1 MKYVP
6 MQTGMWAVFAGS
18 FRKNLEAVFDL
29 DPKTAGAVTAAAK
42 KQYRRILRELPDF
55 EKGDRFL
62 MNIVSCAM
70 LAAFIL
76 SMPERPNV
84 ERLREYY
91 ERSMMTPA
99 MRVYCRKSGSR
110 TYTQGYRDG
119 MKFTAQFRAADRNP
133 CSWNMDYFEYPDG
146 SGFEARFTACAE
158 SSFILL
164 PTRKKVP
171 TAPYFSSTSS
181 TRGVVTV
188 FGPSSKVKAIILSC
202 ILSHPLYFIS
212 SRISPISSPKSF
224 SASFIGAAVVI
235 STPAPFSSEM
245 GSFEQP
251 PFRKPM

>member
-18 FRKNLEAVFDL
+18 FRNNLEAVFDL

-84 ERLREYY
+84 EHLREYY

-99 MRVYCRKSGSR
+99 MRVYS
-110 TYTQGYRDG
+110 
-119 MKFTAQFRAADRNP
+119 
-133 CSWNMDYFEYPDG
+133 E
-146 SGFEARFTACAE
+146 
-158 SSFILL
+158 ILL
-164 PTRKKVP
+164 YVLFSTHQKLR
-171 TAPYFSSTSS
+171 APVSAYRFAVIPQVDQWRQIRRQAQIMSCTSS
-181 TRGVVTV
+181 
-188 FGPSSKVKAIILSC
+188 
-202 ILSHPLYFIS
+202 
-212 SRISPISSPKSF
+212 
-224 SASFIGAAVVI
+224 
-235 STPAPFSSEM
+235 
-245 GSFEQP
+245 
-251 PFRKPM
+251 

>member
-110 TYTQGYRDG
+110 TYTQEYRDG
-119 MKFTAQFRAADRNP
+119 MKFTA
-133 CSWNMDYFEYPDG
+133 
-146 SGFEARFTACAE
+146 
-158 SSFILL
+158 L
-164 PTRKKVP
+164 PTATRAPGIWTILNIRMVP
-171 TAPYFSSTSS
+171 ALRRALP
-181 TRGVVTV
+181 
-188 FGPSSKVKAIILSC
+188 PA
-202 ILSHPLYFIS
+202 
-212 SRISPISSPKSF
+212 
-224 SASFIGAAVVI
+224 ASV
-235 STPAPFSSEM
+235 S
-245 GSFEQP
+245 
-251 PFRKPM
+251 

>member
-99 MRVYCRKSGSR
+99 VLR
-110 TYTQGYRDG
+110 
-119 MKFTAQFRAADRNP
+119 
-133 CSWNMDYFEYPDG
+133 
-146 SGFEARFTACAE
+146 
-158 SSFILL
+158 LL
-164 PTRKKVP
+164 PQERQPDVYAGIPRRHEIYRAVP
-171 TAPYFSSTSS
+171 RCRP
-181 TRGVVTV
+181 
-188 FGPSSKVKAIILSC
+188 
-202 ILSHPLYFIS
+202 
-212 SRISPISSPKSF
+212 
-224 SASFIGAAVVI
+224 
-235 STPAPFSSEM
+235 
-245 GSFEQP
+245 QP
-251 PFRKPM
+251 VLLEYGLF

>member
-110 TYTQGYRDG
+110 TYTQEYRDG

-133 CSWNMDYFEYPDG
+133 YSWNMDYFEYPDG
-146 SGFEARFTACAE
+146 SGFEARFTACG
-158 SSFILL
+158 ICQLM
-164 PTRKKVP
+164 KKLGL
-171 TAPYFSSTSS
+171 FD
-181 TRGVVTV
+181 
-188 FGPSSKVKAIILSC
+188 L
-202 ILSHPLYFIS
+202 
-212 SRISPISSPKSF
+212 
-224 SASFIGAAVVI
+224 
-235 STPAPFSSEM
+235 TPALCHLDYAMAEAGGATDFIREYTLASGGPYCDCGYHKKER
-245 GSFEQP
+245 P
-251 PFRKPM
+251 PEGCSR

>member
-84 ERLREYY
+84 EHLREYY

-99 MRVYCRKSGSR
+99 MRVYS
-110 TYTQGYRDG
+110 
-119 MKFTAQFRAADRNP
+119 
-133 CSWNMDYFEYPDG
+133 E
-146 SGFEARFTACAE
+146 
-158 SSFILL
+158 ILL
-164 PTRKKVP
+164 YVLFSTHQKLR
-171 TAPYFSSTSS
+171 APVSAYRFAVIPQVDQWRQIRRQAQIMSCTSS
-181 TRGVVTV
+181 
-188 FGPSSKVKAIILSC
+188 
-202 ILSHPLYFIS
+202 
-212 SRISPISSPKSF
+212 
-224 SASFIGAAVVI
+224 
-235 STPAPFSSEM
+235 
-245 GSFEQP
+245 
-251 PFRKPM
+251 